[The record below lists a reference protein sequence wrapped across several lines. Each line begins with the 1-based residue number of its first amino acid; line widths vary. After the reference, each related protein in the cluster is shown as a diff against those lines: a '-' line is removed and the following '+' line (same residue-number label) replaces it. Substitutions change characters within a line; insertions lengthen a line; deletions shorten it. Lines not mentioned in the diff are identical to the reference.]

1 MILARDQ
8 SQKFSI
14 FPRNTNVGGVFASSL
29 ANLSTFEQSNV
40 SSSNP
45 NETRISRNLGGE
57 NVLTSHA
64 RSIGDRGKV
73 NRRQRLEWL
82 EKPIAR
88 FAETVRFETSPV
100 TRAKMDRT
108 FVKRAE
114 KLYLVE
120 ARKHPRIR
128 GTRGPSCSCLSL
140 GETKGQR
147 AVRESGKG
155 EPTAVKAFVVSFWPD
170 PSLRP

>member
-1 MILARDQ
+1 MYRKRENRRTKYYIQEVTRLRKTVSKISIPVIDSRRVMILARDQ

-40 SSSNP
+40 SSSN
-45 NETRISRNLGGE
+45 ETRISRNLGGE

-82 EKPIAR
+82 EKPIAC
-88 FAETVRFETSPV
+88 FADCTLRNE
-100 TRAKMDRT
+100 
-108 FVKRAE
+108 
-114 KLYLVE
+114 
-120 ARKHPRIR
+120 PRDA
-128 GTRGPSCSCLSL
+128 
-140 GETKGQR
+140 GQN
-147 AVRESGKG
+147 G
-155 EPTAVKAFVVSFWPD
+155 
-170 PSLRP
+170 